1 MAVDFDRLFIDL
13 SKMQGGDIREE
24 LRKYGREGTG
34 QKYRQM
40 QSRMMESIQRQRES
54 GISSLLTS
62 KNRGIG
68 GYSQ

>member
-1 MAVDFDRLFIDL
+1 
-13 SKMQGGDIREE
+13 MQGGDIREE

>member
-1 MAVDFDRLFIDL
+1 LTLTVCLDL
-13 SKMQGGDIREE
+13 AKMQGGDIREE

-40 QSRMMESIQRQRES
+40 QSMMMESIQRQRES

-62 KNRGIG
+62 KNRGGIG

>member
-1 MAVDFDRLFIDL
+1 MTLTVCLDL
-13 SKMQGGDIREE
+13 AKMQGGDIREE

-40 QSRMMESIQRQRES
+40 QSMMMESIQRQRES

>member
-13 SKMQGGDIREE
+13 SKMQGGDIREV